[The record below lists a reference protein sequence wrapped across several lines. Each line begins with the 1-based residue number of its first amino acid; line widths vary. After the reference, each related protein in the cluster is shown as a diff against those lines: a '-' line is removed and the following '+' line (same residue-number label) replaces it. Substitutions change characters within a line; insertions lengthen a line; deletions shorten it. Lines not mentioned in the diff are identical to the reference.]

1 MTHEVSTH
9 FFVSDEVY
17 EALSERLPVVA
28 LESTV
33 ITHGLPYPENRQL
46 VEALQVEIEL
56 GGAVPATIAILDG
69 NVRIGVDADQVE
81 RLAAGQG
88 MVKISSREIGPA
100 IARGWSGG
108 TTVAATMCTAY
119 QAGIRVFAT
128 GGIGGVHRLLPG
140 QPGAQ
145 TWDVSADLPQL
156 ARTPMMVVCAGAKA
170 ILDLPATLE
179 YLETWGVPVVGYQ
192 TDEFPAFYSSTS
204 GLKLNLRANS
214 AAEIVAIAQAHWGI
228 GLESAL
234 LVANPPPAESALSPE
249 SVEQALQQALQDAA
263 RQAVRGQQVSPFLL
277 GRMTELTSG
286 ESLKANLAL
295 LKNNARLAAQLA
307 CEWVKR
313 PTEG

>member
-1 MTHEVSTH
+1 
-9 FFVSDEVY
+9 
-17 EALSERLPVVA
+17 
-28 LESTV
+28 
-33 ITHGLPYPENRQL
+33 
-46 VEALQVEIEL
+46 
-56 GGAVPATIAILDG
+56 
-69 NVRIGVDADQVE
+69 
-81 RLAAGQG
+81 
-88 MVKISSREIGPA
+88 
-100 IARGWSGG
+100 
-108 TTVAATMCTAY
+108 
-119 QAGIRVFAT
+119 
-128 GGIGGVHRLLPG
+128 
-140 QPGAQ
+140 
-145 TWDVSADLPQL
+145 
-156 ARTPMMVVCAGAKA
+156 VVCAGAKA